1 MMKIFKIVLL
11 VLLLTGIHA
20 KAAKWKKLKPLDA
33 YKGTAYNLKE
43 NVAYMEIRWYAS
55 KKSKKVNKTLVL
67 YRKSLKSYPADVIAK
82 FEALRPK
89 YSTKAD
95 IGAAG
100 NAFFIDVNGKMFQM
114 DMRRDVVSLLD
125 KIDTPAE
132 VQLILNFGHEEYGKF
147 YKKTAKGYKVKT
159 SEPLGGCTSISR
171 VQRIDKAG
179 NFSNDRAS
187 STLLRK
193 GCKKRKHT
201 RFVSNKKIS
210 YEYYSA
216 IDIDKKGNLYVLGAV
231 KKNKDF
237 NGLTFS
243 VLEKYGANGKRLWSK
258 KFKDYTSNIAVV
270 DKSIY
275 LFEDKKLTAKYTL
288 NGKKKSSNN
297 ASEFVIDKKGNIS
310 IYGKK
315 VEQRVI
321 NDKKY
326 FPEGLPNKKEA
337 IDFQAYDYI
346 KDQSGNVFIVGSE
359 VFYPSG
365 SPDEVPSGQCGMV
378 EQVHGALIAKLNS
391 KGKTVWAKV
400 IDRND

>member
-193 GCKKRKHT
+193 G
-201 RFVSNKKIS
+201 
-210 YEYYSA
+210 
-216 IDIDKKGNLYVLGAV
+216 
-231 KKNKDF
+231 
-237 NGLTFS
+237 
-243 VLEKYGANGKRLWSK
+243 
-258 KFKDYTSNIAVV
+258 
-270 DKSIY
+270 
-275 LFEDKKLTAKYTL
+275 
-288 NGKKKSSNN
+288 
-297 ASEFVIDKKGNIS
+297 
-310 IYGKK
+310 
-315 VEQRVI
+315 
-321 NDKKY
+321 
-326 FPEGLPNKKEA
+326 
-337 IDFQAYDYI
+337 
-346 KDQSGNVFIVGSE
+346 
-359 VFYPSG
+359 
-365 SPDEVPSGQCGMV
+365 
-378 EQVHGALIAKLNS
+378 
-391 KGKTVWAKV
+391 
-400 IDRND
+400 